1 MKHGNIMALPKR
13 IQHLLKPLN
22 FVGKFQYLH
31 EIYHYF
37 RDIVGSDVQITMNP
51 SGSYNLTY
59 GYTINGRDKWIKR
72 YNISYKECITIIL
85 LMEYLIQADIT
96 NPRINTNVQYH
107 LFRLS

>member
-1 MKHGNIMALPKR
+1 MVISNR

-22 FVGKFQYLH
+22 LEGKFKYLH

-37 RDIVGSDVQITMNP
+37 RDIVGNDVLITMNP
-51 SGSYNLTY
+51 SGSYNLTH
-59 GYTINGRDKWIKR
+59 GYTINGKDKYIKR
-72 YNISYKECITIIL
+72 YNISFKECITIIL